1 MSLFGQISSAFA
13 DIQGQLAQAQG
24 MAAGGTN
31 VVFRGAALVGTWGP
45 PRVTEVMNAAGG
57 YRRRSEITLTVTKA
71 QITTAPD
78 SKEQIIR
85 TDLDPNVT
93 YRIDVIENNDPHHW
107 VFNCIRVGE

>member
-1 MSLFGQISSAFA
+1 MSLFGQISSALSEA
-13 DIQGQLAQAQG
+13 QCLLSQAQG

-31 VVFRGAALVGTWGP
+31 ALFRGAAIVGTWGP
-45 PRVTEVMNAAGG
+45 PRVTEVVNAAGG
-57 YRRRSEITLTVTKA
+57 YRRRSEITLTVTKS

-85 TDLDPNVT
+85 TDLEPNVT
-93 YRIDVIENNDPHHW
+93 YRVDVIENNDPHHW